1 MIISRRSTRASPRL
15 QPGRVRLAAPH
26 RMSICPLAV
35 LYSTYTLTSN
45 HVRHCRP
52 DRGSSGSNSH
62 DRQVSGRPGDEK
74 AFLRAQRP
82 LDSLLGYGYPRQPGS
97 EPWVVYGR
105 VRADEKATETGL
117 LAKTRNRYQH
127 PRYVSTDQLIL
138 CPTEN
143 SCTEPTSRQPP
154 LFPSCH
160 IAYLLVLASCVSS
173 GYL

>member
-1 MIISRRSTRASPRL
+1 MIKSSINSCIATTSARTSPTCCDT
-15 QPGRVRLAAPH
+15 PH
-26 RMSICPLAV
+26 VYLSAGCAGQYIHPDVKPCA
-35 LYSTYTLTSN
+35 T
-45 HVRHCRP
+45 CRP

-82 LDSLLGYGYPRQPGS
+82 LGSLRGYGSPRQPGS
-97 EPWVVYGR
+97 EPWAVYGR

-117 LAKTRNRYQH
+117 LAKTRHRHQH